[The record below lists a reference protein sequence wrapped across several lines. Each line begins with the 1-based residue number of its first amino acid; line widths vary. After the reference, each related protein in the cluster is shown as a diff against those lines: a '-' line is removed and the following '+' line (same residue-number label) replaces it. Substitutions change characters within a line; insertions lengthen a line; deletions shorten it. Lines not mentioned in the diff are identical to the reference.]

1 MGMTWTKAQQKVID
15 TRNKNLLV
23 SAAAGSGKTAVLVER
38 IITMISDGETP
49 LDIDHLLVVT
59 FTNAAAAQ
67 MRDKIGKALDKKLI
81 SEPNNTHLQKQVSLL
96 QSSHITTIHSFC
108 LNVIRNYFH
117 HIDLDPSFKMADE
130 SEITLMKSDIIA
142 DVLEKWYEEGK
153 EEFHQLIESY
163 SYSKSDVPIEDL
175 VLALYNFAM
184 SNPWP
189 KAWLGRV
196 SASFRLDT
204 TEDMNKA
211 PWMREL
217 LLYVSVVIRD
227 LKDKIETAI
236 EICNES
242 DGPSAYLPALISD
255 RDLLTELLKEASYE
269 GYGKVLSEISFA
281 RLSSKRQTEVL
292 PIKKDRVKRLRDE
305 MKKGIKGL
313 VAGFFFQPIEDM
325 LKDLQSVSKVMEV
338 LSELTI
344 DFMGAFA
351 SKKEEKNLIDFND
364 LEHFALSILIEENQS
379 EIVPTKAAMELSEEF
394 EEILIDEYQD
404 SNLVQETILKTISR
418 EHLGICNRF
427 MVGDVKQSIYK
438 FRLAM
443 PEIFLEKYKSYS
455 THDQDADGHIN
466 MNQRIDLDKN
476 FRSRNVVLNFVNTI
490 FEQIMIEPVG
500 GILYD
505 DAASL
510 KYGELFEE
518 LIEKKKDEETSD
530 NDSKEQP
537 SDNDSNEQFDFDI
550 KKGLE
555 NQIDDIKDEAI
566 DSIENI
572 KNRIS
577 KEVELILVTEEVAED
592 DIRFSSDDEESIEA
606 ADRLKAPITGLF
618 DEEDEIQYSKKE
630 LEARAIAKRIKE
642 LIDPKK
648 GLMLFDR
655 DEDGN
660 YIHRLAELKDIVILL
675 RTMTGWSDVFV
686 NTLMQE
692 GIAAYADT
700 GTGYFRTIEIMTI
713 LNMLKVIDNPRQ
725 DIPFAGVLYSQ
736 IGGLTTDELTQVR
749 LIDRN
754 ITMYGACISYAEEG
768 SNEELRGKVSDFLL
782 KLHSLRAM
790 TKYTSIHELIQEILD
805 MTGYSYYVMA
815 MPGGDRRKANIDM
828 LISLA
833 VGFEKGSYSSLF
845 HFIRYIEKLHKYD
858 VDYGEA
864 AISGEQ
870 ENTVRIMSIHKSKGL
885 EFPVVFVGGLSKQF
899 NMQDQRS
906 KILFDV
912 DYGLGPDYIDITNR
926 TKVQTLLK
934 KVIQKKTQIDNLGEE
949 LRVLYVAMTRAKEKL
964 IMTGYIKSVEDIDVR
979 KDFSF
984 FELMSVKSYL
994 ELVLPAMNNKLND
1007 SMKISLLR
1015 KTDIIFEEIAKQTF
1029 LQHDY
1034 KQLEAE
1040 IENSKRDEDIKN
1052 EIEKRLYSKYPYADE
1067 AKLRVKLSV
1076 SELKKLGQFV
1086 DDEDSD
1092 HLYGN
1097 NTIADAPSDNIIPI
1111 DTSPEEELNI
1121 NEDQYVPCFIK
1132 GPGAEM
1138 AGTDRGTLYHKVLEL
1153 LKLSKVNSYDDL
1165 VRELNGMARDR
1176 KITADDIG
1184 KLNIRNI
1191 LQYAQSDIAKR
1202 IIIAEAAGKL
1212 YKEKQFVIGLKAS
1225 EVYPDQDD
1233 SHELILVQGIIDVF
1247 FEEDGELVLLDYKSD
1262 IVKEESQLID
1272 RYKVQLIYY
1281 KKALEQILDKKVK
1294 EMIIYSLYLGKEIKV
1309 DN

>member
-1 MGMTWTKAQQKVID
+1 MGMMWTKAQQKAID

-38 IITMISDGETP
+38 IISMISEGDKP

-67 MRDKIGKALDKKLI
+67 MRDKIGKALDKKLV

-117 HIDLDPSFKMADE
+117 YIDLDPSFKMADE

-142 DVLEKWYEEGK
+142 DVLEKWYEEGE
-153 EEFHQLIESY
+153 EEFQQLIESY
-163 SYSKSDVPIEDL
+163 SHSKSDLPIEEL
-175 VLALYNFAM
+175 VLSLYNFAM

-189 KAWLGRV
+189 KAWLGRIN
-196 SASFRLDT
+196 ASFRVDS

-211 PWMREL
+211 PWMKEL
-217 LLYVSVVIRD
+217 LGYVSVVIRD

-236 EICNES
+236 EICNEP

-255 RDLLTELLKEASYE
+255 RDILTELLKGVSYE
-269 GYGKVLSEISFA
+269 GYGELLSEITFT
-281 RLSSKRQTEVL
+281 RLSSKRQTEVAQV
-292 PIKKDRVKRLRDE
+292 KKDRVKGLRDE
-305 MKKGIKGL
+305 MKKGIKDL

-344 DFMGAFA
+344 DFMEAFA

-364 LEHFALSILIEENQS
+364 LEHFALGILIEENQG
-379 EIVPTKAAMELSEEF
+379 EIAPTKAAVELSEQF
-394 EEILIDEYQD
+394 DEILIDEYQD
-404 SNLVQETILKTISR
+404 SNLVQETILKIISR
-418 EHLGICNRF
+418 EHLGIYNRF

-443 PEIFLEKYKSYS
+443 PEIFLEKYKTYG
-455 THDQDADGHIN
+455 THDQDKDGNVNIS
-466 MNQRIDLDKN
+466 QRIDLDKN
-476 FRSRNVVLNFVNTI
+476 FRSRNVVLNFVNII
-490 FEQIMIEPVG
+490 FEQIMTEPVG

-518 LIEKKKDEETSD
+518 LMG
-530 NDSKEQP
+530 Q
-537 SDNDSNEQFDFDI
+537 
-550 KKGLE
+550 
-555 NQIDDIKDEAI
+555 NQIDDKDAEAI
-566 DSIENI
+566 YSVENI

-577 KEVELILVTEEVAED
+577 RDVELILVT
-592 DIRFSSDDEESIEA
+592 DEEESEGEDKNIFASGQEEA
-606 ADRLKAPITGLF
+606 TGSEDKRQEPIPSLF

-642 LIDPKK
+642 LIDPDK
-648 GLMLFDR
+648 GLLLFDK
-655 DEDGN
+655 DEEGN
-660 YIHRLAELKDIVILL
+660 YIHRPAKLKDIVILL
-675 RTMTGWSDVFV
+675 RTMAGWSDVFV

-692 GIAAYADT
+692 GIPAYADT
-700 GTGYFRTIEIMTI
+700 GTGYFQTIEIMTI
-713 LNMLKVIDNPRQ
+713 LNMLKAIDNPRQ
-725 DIPFAGVLYSQ
+725 DIPFTGVLYSQ
-736 IGGLTTDELTQVR
+736 IGGLSSDELTHIR
-749 LIDRN
+749 LMDKST
-754 ITMYGACISYAEEG
+754 TMYSACLMYAEEG
-768 SNEELRGKVSDFLL
+768 SSKELKGKVTAFLD
-782 KLHSLRAM
+782 KLHRLRDM
-790 TKYTSIHELIQEILD
+790 IKYTPIHELIQEILD

-845 HFIRYIEKLHKYD
+845 HFIRYVEKLHKYD

-864 AISGEQ
+864 SISGEQ

-912 DYGLGPDYIDITNR
+912 DYGVGPDYIDVQNR

-964 IMTGYIKSVEDIDVR
+964 IMTGYLKSVEDLDIE

-984 FELMSVKSYL
+984 FELISAKSYL
-994 ELVLPAMNNKLND
+994 ELVLPAMNNRLND
-1007 SMKISLLR
+1007 SMEIRLLR
-1015 KTDIIFEEIAKQTF
+1015 KTDIVFEEIAKQTF
-1029 LQHDY
+1029 LQQDY
-1034 KQLEAE
+1034 KQIESELESFE
-1040 IENSKRDEDIKN
+1040 RNEDIKK
-1052 EIEKRLYSKYPYADE
+1052 EIEKRLYFKYPYADD

-1086 DDEDSD
+1086 DDEDSELL
-1092 HLYGN
+1092 HGK
-1097 NTIADAPSDNIIPI
+1097 NTIADAS
-1111 DTSPEEELNI
+1111 S
-1121 NEDQYVPCFIK
+1121 DQYVPDFIK
-1132 GPGAEM
+1132 GPQAEM

-1153 LKLSKVNSYDDL
+1153 LKLSRVNNYDDL
-1165 VRELNGMARDR
+1165 LRELNGMARDG
-1176 KITADDIG
+1176 KITGDDIG
-1184 KLNIRNI
+1184 RLNIRN
-1191 LQYAQSDIAKR
+1191 LFKYTQSDVAKR
-1202 IIIAEAAGKL
+1202 IITAEAAGNL

-1233 SHELILVQGIIDVF
+1233 SHELILVQGIIDLF

-1262 IVKEESQLID
+1262 IVKDESQLID

-1281 KKALEQILDKKVK
+1281 KKALEQILDKRVK

-1309 DN
+1309 GN